1 MKRFEKIKNTLETH
15 DQAHLLTF
23 YDELDSAAQENLL
36 DQLEAQDWAQLS
48 ALIESHVLNEPD
60 VDLPEDVKPAP
71 YYPREP
77 GSDQEETYR
86 EARALGEKLI
96 REGKVAAF
104 MVAGGQGTRLGWD
117 GPKGTYPATPVEGK
131 TLFQVFA
138 EQLRKTGQKY
148 GVTPPWYLMTSDLN
162 DADTRAFFEDNDF
175 FGLDK
180 KDVMFFKQGTMPS
193 IGLDGKVLLAD
204 KGHLFVNPDGHGG
217 SLKALYKSGALED
230 MQKRG
235 VEQISYFQVDNP
247 NVKCVDPLFIGLHA
261 QQNAEMSAKML
272 PKVGPFEKV
281 GNFALVEG
289 RTSIIEYSDI
299 PDELAK
305 QRDEAGNLRFN
316 AGSIA
321 IHVLS
326 LDFVKRLNEGEKGFA
341 LPYHRA
347 EKKVPHLEI
356 ETGEQVEP
364 DSPNAVKLELF
375 VFDALPLA
383 DETVILETER
393 VEEFAPIKNAEGD
406 DSPKTSKELQ
416 SQRAARW
423 LQRCGVDVPMN
434 EDGTVRARLELSP
447 LTAVEP
453 ADLEEI
459 ELPNSVAPGTDKVL

>member
-1 MKRFEKIKNTLETH
+1 MKRFEEIKSTLETY

-23 YDELDSAAQENLL
+23 YDELDAAAQENLL
-36 DQLEAQDWAQLS
+36 DQLEAQDWERLS
-48 ALIESHVLNEPD
+48 ELINSHVLQEPD
-60 VDLPEDVKPAP
+60 VDLPEDVEPAP

-77 GSDQEETYR
+77 GADKKELYK
-86 EARALGEKLI
+86 EARALGEKLV

-162 DADTRAFFEDNDF
+162 DADTRAFFEDNNF

-180 KDVMFFKQGTMPS
+180 ADVMFFKQGTMPS
-193 IGLDGKVLLAD
+193 IGRNGKVLLAD
-204 KGHLFVNPDGHGG
+204 KGQLFLNPDGHGG
-217 SLKALYKSGALED
+217 SLKALYRSGALED

-235 VEQISYFQVDNP
+235 IEQISYFQVDNP
-247 NVKCVDPLFIGLHA
+247 NVSCVDPLFIGLHA
-261 QQNAEMSAKML
+261 LQNAEMSAKML

-289 RTSIIEYSDI
+289 RTSVIEYSDI
-299 PDELAK
+299 PDELAE

-326 LDFVKRLNEGEKGFA
+326 ADFVQRLNEGEKGFA

-347 EKKVPHLEI
+347 VKKVPHLDL

-364 DSPNAVKLELF
+364 DKPNAVKLELF

-383 DETVILETER
+383 DETIILETER

-406 DSPKTSKELQ
+406 DSPATSKELQ

-453 ADLEEI
+453 ADLEEV
-459 ELPNSVAPGTDKVL
+459 ELPNSVAPGTETVL